1 LGLGEG
7 TFTSQ
12 FFNPIV
18 STRILPIELPIP
30 ANVFDY
36 LSASSGWLKSEQTS
50 LPKPQE
56 LRSPH
61 PVRFE
66 VQLNN
71 DARFVSSFLMRLRC
85 LRLTNAFSKT
95 WENLSSPYCLHFGYY
110 DFCRMHRTVRVT
122 SAMEAGISDHV
133 WELAELLS
141 YARPH
146 SVSADPAV

>member
-1 LGLGEG
+1 M
-7 TFTSQ
+7 T
-12 FFNPIV
+12 
-18 STRILPIELPIP
+18 
-30 ANVFDY
+30 
-36 LSASSGWLKSEQTS
+36 
-50 LPKPQE
+50 
-56 LRSPH
+56 
-61 PVRFE
+61 
-66 VQLNN
+66 
-71 DARFVSSFLMRLRC
+71 ARFVSSFLMRLRC

-95 WENLSSPYCLHFGYY
+95 WENLWSPYCLHFGYY